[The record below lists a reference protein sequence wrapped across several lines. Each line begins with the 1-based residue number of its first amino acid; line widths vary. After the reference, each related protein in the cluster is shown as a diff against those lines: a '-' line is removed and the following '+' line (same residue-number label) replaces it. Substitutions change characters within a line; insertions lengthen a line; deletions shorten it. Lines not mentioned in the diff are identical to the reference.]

1 MNKIYPF
8 NTHKFNLFIQEKWD
22 GKDTTAIKQIIDSYY
37 PNKLFINNDSN
48 WLTIYMKTSGDYS
61 RMYSIDDYIN
71 IYPYRHWD
79 PLGMDEDGNFEDIV
93 EIKDYK
99 NDQMMYTDIL
109 KSKELDYILYQL
121 KLNMKDK
128 IVIYNDLYSLSLE
141 SIPNNIIILYNI
153 GGTITFSNID
163 GLFRITN
170 NAYSPNLF
178 KHVDNE
184 TFIKEFIKRELNN
197 HENI

>member
-1 MNKIYPF
+1 
-8 NTHKFNLFIQEKWD
+8 
-22 GKDTTAIKQIIDSYY
+22 
-37 PNKLFINNDSN
+37 
-48 WLTIYMKTSGDYS
+48 
-61 RMYSIDDYIN
+61 
-71 IYPYRHWD
+71 
-79 PLGMDEDGNFEDIV
+79 
-93 EIKDYK
+93 
-99 NDQMMYTDIL
+99 MYTDIL

-153 GGTITFSNID
+153 GGTITFSNIEE
-163 GLFRITN
+163 LFRITN

-184 TFIKEFIKRELNN
+184 TFIKRELNN
-197 HENI
+197 H